1 MFTDHMMRMWEEI
14 VQLASTI
21 VLTDEEDEMIWQF
34 SSNGVYS
41 SQSLYK
47 VINFRGVVPV
57 DTSALWRIKVPP
69 RIHFF
74 PMAGL

>member
-14 VQLASTI
+14 VQLPSTI

-57 DTSALWRIKVPP
+57 DTPALWRIKVPP